1 MLSRIKDFLLTHPVV
16 FVLCGSFCLYL
27 LALPVPF
34 RDPDHLV
41 YFANLGPSH
50 SLWDGLRHM
59 DYSVSR
65 VYWKG
70 DDFLFR
76 PLLFV
81 LLAVQTAAFSVEYIW
96 WNLTNLILHIL
107 VLWSFYRL
115 LTVISG
121 ERLFAAAFCALFAF
135 SRAPFGLA
143 TNPHL
148 GGYLAGF
155 FFFFT
160 ALRYIYPGSA
170 AQDKNLRIYAV
181 CAAVSFFFYELTI
194 PFLAAAALIFY
205 RAHRK
210 TITIREISLLFLP
223 FAVYAAAYVPH
234 ALMVKRLLYAS
245 SVETPGIF
253 DVQNFKTLPWNANY
267 LFHEFFRDVFPD
279 LRRDKILLILPFFL
293 GVFPAFFS
301 KRPAFWVRVYPCLL
315 IVFYCAGLGLFRNT
329 FARDYYQ
336 YLFHL
341 FLPLAVYSQIHFEKL
356 TSLRKRL
363 VFIYLLAVILAGSPL
378 AGRMLWNLKNDH
390 ALPHVYFQFINRFVN
405 THKNEPDFSFRIAN
419 PHRDLD
425 LDFTL
430 KEGYPDEG
438 TDADAFSIKFSEV
451 LYAPYYNGANPRYE
465 LRWTGK
471 SFISERVSS

>member
-1 MLSRIKDFLLTHPVV
+1 MLSRIKNFLLTYPVV
-16 FVLCGSFCLYL
+16 FVLLGSFCLYL
-27 LALPVPF
+27 PSLPVPF

-41 YFANLGPSH
+41 YFANLGPGH
-50 SLWDGLRHM
+50 SLWDGLRHV
-59 DYSVSR
+59 DYSFSR
-65 VYWKG
+65 IYWKG

-81 LLAVQTAAFSVEYIW
+81 LLAVQTAVFSAQYLW
-96 WNLTNLILHIL
+96 WNLTNLSLHIL

-121 ERLFAAAFCALFAF
+121 ERLFAAAFCGLFAF

-160 ALRYIYPGSA
+160 ALRFIYPGSA
-170 AQDKNLRIYAV
+170 TQDINLRIYAL

-205 RAHRK
+205 GTHRQTLTIRK
-210 TITIREISLLFLP
+210 TSLLFLP

-234 ALMVKRLLYAS
+234 ALLVKRLLYAS

-253 DVQNFKTLPWNANY
+253 DVQNLRALPWNAYY

-279 LRRDKILLILPFFL
+279 LLRDKVLLILPFFAV
-293 GVFPAFFS
+293 VFPAFFS
-301 KRPAFWVRVYPCLL
+301 TRPPLWMRFYPCLL
-315 IVFYCAGLGLFRNT
+315 IVLYCAGLGFFRNT

-341 FLPLAVYSQIHFEKL
+341 FLPLAVYSQIDFKKL
-356 TSLRKRL
+356 ASFRKRL
-363 VFIYLLAVILAGSPL
+363 VFIYLLAVILVVTPL
-378 AGRMLWNLKNDH
+378 VGKMLWNLKNDY
-390 ALPHVYFQFINRFVN
+390 ALSHVYYQFINRFVS

-425 LDFTL
+425 MDCKL

-438 TDADAFSIKFSEV
+438 TDADVFSRKFTEV
-451 LYAPYYNGANPRYE
+451 LYAPYYRNTHPRYE

-471 SFISERVSS
+471 TFMTERGSS